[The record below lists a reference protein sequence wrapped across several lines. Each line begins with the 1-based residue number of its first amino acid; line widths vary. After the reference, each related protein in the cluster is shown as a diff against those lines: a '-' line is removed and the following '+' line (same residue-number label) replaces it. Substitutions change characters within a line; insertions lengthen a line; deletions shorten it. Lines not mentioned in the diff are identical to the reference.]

1 MRTRSISYGRRTS
14 VGPGLSVGPDNLSW
28 LVTARC
34 CDVLLYRACLLVTVV
49 RRRDSQRSNV
59 PAVWIHLVP
68 ARVLGVVGY
77 VRRRQCAQIG
87 IRDAARSPGWQ
98 PAFQREQTRDHDDG
112 STCRKHRCV
121 PLGRTREDG
130 TRSQLA
136 EVREKR
142 ACRKLSKPCAQQG
155 YPVAWSTVVL
165 RDSRIR
171 RLLPE
176 HSRDSLRHERYALS
190 FDEQQRVQIETDV
203 APDVGRHAT

>member
-49 RRRDSQRSNV
+49 RRRDGQRSNV

-87 IRDAARSPGWQ
+87 FGTQRDRQVGSP
-98 PAFQREQTRDHDDG
+98 
-112 STCRKHRCV
+112 RCNV
-121 PLGRTREDG
+121 SRPEIMTTDR
-130 TRSQLA
+130 LA
-136 EVREKR
+136 E
-142 ACRKLSKPCAQQG
+142 
-155 YPVAWSTVVL
+155 STVVF
-165 RDSRIR
+165 RSG
-171 RLLPE
+171 
-176 HSRDSLRHERYALS
+176 EREKTEREVS
-190 FDEQQRVQIETDV
+190 
-203 APDVGRHAT
+203 

>member
-1 MRTRSISYGRRTS
+1 MTTDRLAES
-14 VGPGLSVGPDNLSW
+14 
-28 LVTARC
+28 
-34 CDVLLYRACLLVTVV
+34 TVV
-49 RRRDSQRSNV
+49 FRSGE
-59 PAVWIHLVP
+59 
-68 ARVLGVVGY
+68 REKTERE
-77 VRRRQCAQIG
+77 VR
-87 IRDAARSPGWQ
+87 
-98 PAFQREQTRDHDDG
+98 
-112 STCRKHRCV
+112 
-121 PLGRTREDG
+121 
-130 TRSQLA
+130 LA